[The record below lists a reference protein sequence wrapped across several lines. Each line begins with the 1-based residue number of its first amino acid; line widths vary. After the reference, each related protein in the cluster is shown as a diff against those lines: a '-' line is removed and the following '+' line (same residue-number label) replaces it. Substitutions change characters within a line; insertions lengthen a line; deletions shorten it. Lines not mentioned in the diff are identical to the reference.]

1 MKHQCLVLTSILAVF
16 TLNMPLAEA
25 QGRRGGP
32 GKSKID
38 RREDGTLKKGQ
49 KAPDFN
55 LEKVGSKKKV
65 KLSTFRGKKPVVL
78 IFGSYT

>member
-1 MKHQCLVLTSILAVF
+1 MKHQYLIFTSILAIF
-16 TLNMPLAEA
+16 TLQMPPAVA

-32 GKSKID
+32 GKGSMD
-38 RREDGTLKKGQ
+38 RREDGTLKEGQ

-55 LEKVGSKKKV
+55 LKKVDTKKKG